1 MRIWLG
7 GFLTHHQP
15 MSAARTIS
23 GKSSKAILL
32 LVLILLSFVGSH
44 CARLWLEPE
53 SSKTKNDI
61 AQADTRQRIVALSP
75 SIVEI
80 IYLLGLENQLVGVSR
95 FSNYPAEAKEKPAIG
110 GYVDLHY
117 EKLISLQPDCVIL
130 LKEQAAL
137 AVKLKQ
143 LGIHAINISH
153 DDTDGI
159 IESIKIIGNELGSPG
174 KATQIVADINT
185 TVDQQISEHQNMPDQ
200 PRVLISISRDTTADH
215 PAQVIIAG
223 SAGFHREL
231 VEMIGARN
239 AYQGPVAFPMLSR
252 EKLIEL
258 NPDVI
263 IDLVNTETWNK
274 LGKQRLL
281 SQWNSYQELKAVSNQ
296 RVIIIHGD
304 QHLIPG
310 PRFPQTLEHFARA
323 IHP

>member
-1 MRIWLG
+1 
-7 GFLTHHQP
+7 
-15 MSAARTIS
+15 MSSGTDIISRT
-23 GKSSKAILL
+23 ANRRPDTCRLL
-32 LVLILLSFVGSH
+32 LVVGVIIGVFLGSH
-44 CARLWLEPE
+44 IIRHQIRQSGETSNLAKP
-53 SSKTKNDI
+53 ST
-61 AQADTRQRIVALSP
+61 AYQRIVALSP

-80 IYLLGLENQLVGVSR
+80 IYLLGLEEQLMGVAR
-95 FSNYPAEAKEKPAIG
+95 YSNYPAEAKNKPSVG
-110 GYVDLHY
+110 GYIDLNY
-117 EKLISLQPDCVIL
+117 EKLLKLQPDCIIL
-130 LKEQAAL
+130 LKEQASL
-137 AVKLKQ
+137 AKKLAQ
-143 LGIHAINISH
+143 LGIHTIIVNH
-153 DDTDGI
+153 DHTRGI

-174 KATQIVADINT
+174 KATQIVTDINT

-239 AYQGPVAFPMLSR
+239 AYQGSVAFPMLSR

-281 SQWNSYQELKAVSNQ
+281 SQWHSYQELKAVSNQ

>member
-1 MRIWLG
+1 
-7 GFLTHHQP
+7 
-15 MSAARTIS
+15 MSSGTDIISRT
-23 GKSSKAILL
+23 ANRRPDTCRLL
-32 LVLILLSFVGSH
+32 LVVGVIIGVFLGSH
-44 CARLWLEPE
+44 IIRHQIRQSGETSNLAKP
-53 SSKTKNDI
+53 ST
-61 AQADTRQRIVALSP
+61 AYQRIVALSP

-80 IYLLGLENQLVGVSR
+80 IYLLGLEEQLMGVAR
-95 FSNYPAEAKEKPAIG
+95 YSNYPAEAKNKPSVG
-110 GYVDLHY
+110 GYIDLNY
-117 EKLISLQPDCVIL
+117 EKLLKLQPDCIIL
-130 LKEQAAL
+130 LKEQASL
-137 AVKLKQ
+137 AKKLAQ
-143 LGIHAINISH
+143 LGIHTIIVNH
-153 DDTDGI
+153 DHTRGI
-159 IESIKIIGNELGSPG
+159 IESINIIGKELGRPD
-174 KATQIVADINT
+174 KATQIVAGINSA
-185 TVDQQISEHQNMPDQ
+185 VSKQISEHQNMPDQ

-239 AYQGPVAFPMLSR
+239 AYQGSVAFPMLSR

-258 NPDVI
+258 NPDLI

>member
-1 MRIWLG
+1 
-7 GFLTHHQP
+7 
-15 MSAARTIS
+15 MSSGTDIISRT
-23 GKSSKAILL
+23 ANRRPDTCRLL
-32 LVLILLSFVGSH
+32 LVVGVIIGVFLGSH
-44 CARLWLEPE
+44 IIRHQIRQSGETSNLAKP
-53 SSKTKNDI
+53 ST
-61 AQADTRQRIVALSP
+61 AYQRIVALSP

-80 IYLLGLENQLVGVSR
+80 IYLLGLEEQLMGVAR
-95 FSNYPAEAKEKPAIG
+95 YSNYPAEAKNKPSVG
-110 GYVDLHY
+110 GYIDLNY
-117 EKLISLQPDCVIL
+117 EKLLKLQPDCIIL
-130 LKEQAAL
+130 LKEQASL
-137 AVKLKQ
+137 AKKLAQ
-143 LGIHAINISH
+143 LGIHTIIVNH
-153 DDTDGI
+153 DHTRGI

-174 KATQIVADINT
+174 KATQIVTDINT

-231 VEMIGARN
+231 VEMIGAHN
-239 AYQGPVAFPMLSR
+239 AYQGSVAFPMLSR

>member
-1 MRIWLG
+1 MSPARK
-7 GFLTHHQP
+7 QP
-15 MSAARTIS
+15 RKAPRVILVTI
-23 GKSSKAILL
+23 A
-32 LVLILLSFVGSH
+32 VVLSFIG
-44 CARLWLEPE
+44 CYYARLWLQPE
-53 SSKTKNDI
+53 AANQEQPASPYKDY
-61 AQADTRQRIVALSP
+61 QRIVALSP
-75 SIVEI
+75 SSVEI

-95 FSNYPAEAKEKPAIG
+95 FSNYPPEAKEKPGIG

-143 LGIHAINISH
+143 LGIHTINISH

-239 AYQGPVAFPMLSR
+239 VYQGSVAFPMLSR

>member
-1 MRIWLG
+1 
-7 GFLTHHQP
+7 
-15 MSAARTIS
+15 MSSGTDIISRT
-23 GKSSKAILL
+23 ANRRPDTCRLL
-32 LVLILLSFVGSH
+32 LVVGVIIGVFLGSH
-44 CARLWLEPE
+44 IIRHQIRQSGETSNLAKP
-53 SSKTKNDI
+53 ST
-61 AQADTRQRIVALSP
+61 AYQRIVALSP

-80 IYLLGLENQLVGVSR
+80 IYLLGLEEQLMGVVR
-95 FSNYPAEAKEKPAIG
+95 YSNYPAEAKNKPSVG
-110 GYVDLHY
+110 GYIDLNY
-117 EKLISLQPDCVIL
+117 EKLLKLQPDCIIL
-130 LKEQAAL
+130 LKEQASL
-137 AVKLKQ
+137 AKKLAQ
-143 LGIHAINISH
+143 LGIHTIIVNH
-153 DDTDGI
+153 DHTRGI
-159 IESIKIIGNELGSPG
+159 IESIKIIGNELGSQG

-185 TVDQQISEHQNMPDQ
+185 TVDQQISEHQNIPDQ

-239 AYQGPVAFPMLSR
+239 AYQGSVAFPMLSR

>member
-1 MRIWLG
+1 
-7 GFLTHHQP
+7 
-15 MSAARTIS
+15 MSSGTDIISRT
-23 GKSSKAILL
+23 ANRRPDTCRLL
-32 LVLILLSFVGSH
+32 LVVGVIIGVFLGSH
-44 CARLWLEPE
+44 IIRHQIRQSGETSNLAKP
-53 SSKTKNDI
+53 ST
-61 AQADTRQRIVALSP
+61 AYQRIVALSP

-80 IYLLGLENQLVGVSR
+80 IYLLGLEEQLMGVAR
-95 FSNYPAEAKEKPAIG
+95 YSNYPAEAKNKPSVG
-110 GYVDLHY
+110 GYIDLNY
-117 EKLISLQPDCVIL
+117 EKLLKLQPDCIIL
-130 LKEQAAL
+130 LKEQASL
-137 AVKLKQ
+137 AKKLAQ
-143 LGIHAINISH
+143 LGIHTIIVNH
-153 DDTDGI
+153 DHTRGI

-174 KATQIVADINT
+174 KATQIVTDINT

-231 VEMIGARN
+231 VEMIGAHN
-239 AYQGPVAFPMLSR
+239 AYQGSVAFPMLSR

-281 SQWNSYQELKAVSNQ
+281 SQWHSYQELKAVSNQ

>member
-7 GFLTHHQP
+7 GILMHHQP

-23 GKSSKAILL
+23 AKSSKAILL
-32 LVLILLSFVGSH
+32 LALIALSFIGSYY
-44 CARLWLEPE
+44 ARLWLEPE

-61 AQADTRQRIVALSP
+61 AQADTRQRIIALSP

-80 IYLLGLENQLVGVSR
+80 IYLLGLETQLVGVSR
-95 FSNYPAEAKEKPAIG
+95 FSNYPPEAKEKPSIG

-117 EKLISLQPDCVIL
+117 EKLISLNPDCVIL
-130 LKEQAAL
+130 LREQAAL

-143 LGIHAINISH
+143 LGIHTISICH

-159 IESIKIIGNELGSPG
+159 IESINIIGNELGHRER
-174 KATQIVADINT
+174 TNQIVSGIDSSVNKM
-185 TVDQQISEHQNMPDQ
+185 ISEHQNMPNQ
-200 PRVLISISRDTTADH
+200 PRVLISISRDTTADY
-215 PAQVIIAG
+215 PAQLIIAG
-223 SAGFHREL
+223 NAGFHREL
-231 VEMIGARN
+231 VQIIGGCN
-239 AYQGPVAFPMLSR
+239 AYQGPVSFPMLSR

-281 SQWNSYQELKAVSNQ
+281 SQWNSYPELKAVKNQ
-296 RVIIIHGD
+296 RVCIIHGD

-310 PRFPQTLEHFARA
+310 PRFPQTLKQFARA

>member
-1 MRIWLG
+1 M
-7 GFLTHHQP
+7 
-15 MSAARTIS
+15 
-23 GKSSKAILL
+23 
-32 LVLILLSFVGSH
+32 
-44 CARLWLEPE
+44 
-53 SSKTKNDI
+53 
-61 AQADTRQRIVALSP
+61 
-75 SIVEI
+75 
-80 IYLLGLENQLVGVSR
+80 
-95 FSNYPAEAKEKPAIG
+95 
-110 GYVDLHY
+110 
-117 EKLISLQPDCVIL
+117 
-130 LKEQAAL
+130 
-137 AVKLKQ
+137 KLKQ
-143 LGIHAINISH
+143 LGIHTINISH
-153 DDTDGI
+153 DNTDGI

-239 AYQGPVAFPMLSR
+239 VYQGSVAFPMLSR

>member
-1 MRIWLG
+1 MI
-7 GFLTHHQP
+7 
-15 MSAARTIS
+15 A
-23 GKSSKAILL
+23 
-32 LVLILLSFVGSH
+32 VVLSFIG
-44 CARLWLEPE
+44 CYYARLWLQPE
-53 SSKTKNDI
+53 AANPEQPTSPYKNY
-61 AQADTRQRIVALSP
+61 QRIVALSP
-75 SIVEI
+75 SSVEI
-80 IYLLGLENQLVGVSR
+80 VYLLGLENQLVGVSR
-95 FSNYPAEAKEKPAIG
+95 FSNYPPEAKEKPAIG

-117 EKLISLQPDCVIL
+117 EKLISLNPDCVIL
-130 LKEQAAL
+130 LREQAAL

-143 LGIHAINISH
+143 LGIHTISICH

-159 IESIKIIGNELGSPG
+159 IESIKIIGNELGHPER
-174 KATQIVADINT
+174 TNQIVSGIDSSVNKM
-185 TVDQQISEHQNMPDQ
+185 ISEHQNMPNQ

-231 VEMIGARN
+231 VQMIGARN

-263 IDLVNTETWNK
+263 IDLVNTDTWNK

-281 SQWNSYQELKAVSNQ
+281 SQWHSYQELKAVSNQ
-296 RVIIIHGD
+296 RVVIIHGD

-310 PRFPQTLEHFARA
+310 PRFPQTLKHFARA
-323 IHP
+323 IYP

>member
-1 MRIWLG
+1 
-7 GFLTHHQP
+7 
-15 MSAARTIS
+15 MSSGTDIISRT
-23 GKSSKAILL
+23 ANRRPDTCRLL
-32 LVLILLSFVGSH
+32 LVVGVIIGVFLGSH
-44 CARLWLEPE
+44 IIRHQIRQSGETSNLAKP
-53 SSKTKNDI
+53 ST
-61 AQADTRQRIVALSP
+61 AYQRIVALSP

-80 IYLLGLENQLVGVSR
+80 IYLLGLEEQLMGVAR
-95 FSNYPAEAKEKPAIG
+95 YSNYPAEAKNKPSVG
-110 GYVDLHY
+110 GYIDLNY
-117 EKLISLQPDCVIL
+117 EKLLKLQPDCIIL
-130 LKEQAAL
+130 LKEQASL
-137 AVKLKQ
+137 AKKLAQ
-143 LGIHAINISH
+143 LGIHTIIVNH
-153 DDTDGI
+153 DHTRGI

-174 KATQIVADINT
+174 KATQIVTDINT

-239 AYQGPVAFPMLSR
+239 AYQGSVAFPMLSR

>member
-1 MRIWLG
+1 
-7 GFLTHHQP
+7 
-15 MSAARTIS
+15 MSSGTDIISRT
-23 GKSSKAILL
+23 ANRRPDTCRLL
-32 LVLILLSFVGSH
+32 LVVGVIIGVFLGSH
-44 CARLWLEPE
+44 IIRHQIRQSGETSNLAKP
-53 SSKTKNDI
+53 ST
-61 AQADTRQRIVALSP
+61 AYQRIVALSP

-80 IYLLGLENQLVGVSR
+80 IYLLGLEEQIMGVAR
-95 FSNYPAEAKEKPAIG
+95 YSNYPAEAKNKPSVG
-110 GYVDLHY
+110 GYIDLNY
-117 EKLISLQPDCVIL
+117 EKLLKLQPDCIIL
-130 LKEQAAL
+130 LKEQASL
-137 AVKLKQ
+137 AKKLAQ
-143 LGIHAINISH
+143 LGIHTIIVNH
-153 DDTDGI
+153 DHTRGI

-174 KATQIVADINT
+174 KATQIVTDINT

-231 VEMIGARN
+231 VEMIGAHN
-239 AYQGPVAFPMLSR
+239 AYQGSVAFPMLSR

-281 SQWNSYQELKAVSNQ
+281 SQWHSYQELKAVSNQ

>member
-1 MRIWLG
+1 
-7 GFLTHHQP
+7 
-15 MSAARTIS
+15 MSSGTDIISRT
-23 GKSSKAILL
+23 ANRRPDTCRLL
-32 LVLILLSFVGSH
+32 LVVGVIIGVFLGSH
-44 CARLWLEPE
+44 IIRHQIRQSGETSNLAKP
-53 SSKTKNDI
+53 ST
-61 AQADTRQRIVALSP
+61 AYQRIVALSP

-80 IYLLGLENQLVGVSR
+80 IYLLGLEEQLMGVVR
-95 FSNYPAEAKEKPAIG
+95 YSNYPAEAKNKPSVG
-110 GYVDLHY
+110 GYIDLNY
-117 EKLISLQPDCVIL
+117 EKLLKLQPDCIIL
-130 LKEQAAL
+130 LKEQASL
-137 AVKLKQ
+137 AKKLAQ
-143 LGIHAINISH
+143 LGIHTIIVNH
-153 DDTDGI
+153 DHTRGI

-231 VEMIGARN
+231 VQMVGGSN
-239 AYQGPVAFPMLSR
+239 AYQGSVSFPTMSR

-263 IDLVNTETWNK
+263 IDLVNSDTWHNV
-274 LGKQRLL
+274 GERRLL
-281 SQWNSYQELKAVSNQ
+281 SQWQAYSELKAVSNQ
-296 RVIIIHGD
+296 RVVIIHGD

-310 PRFPQTLEHFARA
+310 PRFPQTLEQFARA